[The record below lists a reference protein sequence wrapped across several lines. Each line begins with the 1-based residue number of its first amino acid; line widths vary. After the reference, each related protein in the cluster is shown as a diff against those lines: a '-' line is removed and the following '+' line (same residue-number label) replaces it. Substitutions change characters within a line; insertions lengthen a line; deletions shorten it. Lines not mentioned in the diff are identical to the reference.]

1 MNIIILGAGQVGSTV
16 ATELAKEESNEIT
29 VIDTNQQILSDLQDR
44 LDLRTICGNGSYP
57 GLLEDAGA
65 DDADMIIA
73 LTNSDE
79 INMIACQIASSIF
92 HTPTKIARIRSPEYL
107 GRPGLFAEDSIPVDV
122 MISPESLVT
131 EYIYHLIEHPSALQV
146 LDFAEGRVQLVAVNA
161 YHGGLLVGRQIK
173 DMREV
178 APKVDMRI
186 AAIFREGES
195 IQPSADCVIEA
206 GDEVF
211 FLAAREH
218 IPTVI
223 SEMRKLE
230 KPNKRIMLAGGGNI
244 GGQLAA
250 LMENDY
256 QVKVIEAFPARA
268 RQLSATLDKAI
279 VLLGDAANPD
289 LLLEENIE
297 AMDVFCALTNDDEAN
312 ILSSMLAKR
321 MGAKKVMSLINRAA
335 YVDLVESGLVDIA
348 ISPHQVT
355 IGALLAHIRR
365 GDVVAVH
372 ALRRG
377 SAEAIEA
384 IAHGDKTSSKVV
396 GRQIDEIVLPEGAR
410 ISAIVRGSD
419 VLIAHHD
426 TVIESEDHVILF
438 LTDKKRIGEVEKLFQ
453 VGITYF

>member
-1 MNIIILGAGQVGSTV
+1 
-16 ATELAKEESNEIT
+16 
-29 VIDTNQQILSDLQDR
+29 
-44 LDLRTICGNGSYP
+44 
-57 GLLEDAGA
+57 
-65 DDADMIIA
+65 MIIA

-79 INMIACQIASSIF
+79 INMIACQVASSLF
-92 HTPTKIARIRSPEYL
+92 HTPTKIARIRSAEYL
-107 GRPGLFAEDSIPVDV
+107 RRPGLFAEDSIPVDF

-146 LDFAEGRVQLVAVNA
+146 LDFAEGRVQLVAVRA
-161 YHGGLLVGRQIK
+161 YDDGLMVGRALKTMNQVVPGI
-173 DMREV
+173 DMRV
-178 APKVDMRI
+178 

-195 IQPSADCVIEA
+195 IQPSAECVIQA
-206 GDEVF
+206 RDEVF

-250 LMENDY
+250 MMEKDY
-256 QVKVIEAFPARA
+256 QVKVVEAFPPRA
-268 RQLSATLDKAI
+268 RELSALLDSTI

-297 AMDVFCALTNDDEAN
+297 SMDVFCALTNDDEAN
-312 ILSSMLAKR
+312 ILSAMLAKR
-321 MGAKKVMSLINRAA
+321 MGAKKVMSLINRPA
-335 YVDLVESGLVDIA
+335 YVDLVESGIIDIA

-384 IAHGDKTSSKVV
+384 IAHGDKTSSRVV
-396 GRQIDEIVLPEGAR
+396 GRPIEEIKLPEGTR
-410 ISAIVRGSD
+410 ISAIVRGKD
-419 VLIAHHD
+419 VIIAHHD

-438 LTDKKRIGEVEKLFQ
+438 LTDKKKIAAVEKLFQ

>member
-107 GRPGLFAEDSIPVDV
+107 RRPGLFAEDSIPVDV

-131 EYIYHLIEHPSALQV
+131 EYIHHLIEHPSALQV

-173 DMREV
+173 AMREV

-186 AAIFREGES
+186 AAIFRDGQS

-396 GRQIDEIVLPEGAR
+396 GRQIDEIELPEGAR
-410 ISAIVRGSD
+410 ISAIVRGD
-419 VLIAHHD
+419 EVLIAHHD

-438 LTDKKRIGEVEKLFQ
+438 LTNKKRIGEVEKLFQ